1 MGAGSTSQTNT
12 TVTQTNIPKYAE
24 PYVKNMLRRAESES
38 ERPYQPYGQQR
49 IADQTPNSLNSYNML
64 SNLGAS
70 GLGGITNAMDIYGN
84 VNNFA
89 SGIAGYASNPL
100 TAQNVNAP
108 QWNNA
113 AAQQYMNPYLQNVL
127 DVRKS
132 QALLDFQRMQTTRND
147 QAIGADAFG
156 GARHGVVDS
165 LAQEMLMRQ
174 MSDIQSS
181 GMNDAWSQA
190 LQAFGG
196 DRNAALQAMQGN
208 QQFGFQ
214 AQQQTEAQRQ
224 SGVNLGLSALA
235 QQQAAAQGMVGAQNS
250 YDVNTIN
257 RANAMSSAGDK
268 DRMYQQ
274 SLMDVGYNDFVN
286 QRDVER
292 QNLQFLNSLIHGVP
306 ISGNQNV
313 TEYQTINPVSQ
324 ILGLGLGG
332 LGLSQ
337 SQG

>member
-1 MGAGSTSQTNT
+1 
-12 TVTQTNIPKYAE
+12 
-24 PYVKNMLRRAESES
+24 
-38 ERPYQPYGQQR
+38 
-49 IADQTPNSLNSYNML
+49 
-64 SNLGAS
+64 
-70 GLGGITNAMDIYGN
+70 MDIYGN

-113 AAQQYMNPYLQNVL
+113 AAQQFMNPYLQNVL

-132 QALLDFQRMQTTRND
+132 QALLDFQRMQGTRND
-147 QAIGADAFG
+147 QAIGADSFG

-174 MSDIQSS
+174 MGDIQAS

-196 DRNAALQAMQGN
+196 DREAALRAMQGN
-208 QQFGFQ
+208 QQFVFQ

-224 SGVNLGLSALA
+224 SGVGVGLSALA

-257 RANAMSSAGDK
+257 RSNAMSAAGDK

-306 ISGNQNV
+306 ISANQSV
-313 TEYQTINPVSQ
+313 SEYQTKIGRASC
-324 ILGLGLGG
+324 
-332 LGLSQ
+332 
-337 SQG
+337 